1 MRKETPSG
9 LFQWLGGVL
18 VECRG
23 GVGTSW
29 SSGPLFI
36 GGSRGGRER
45 GCSGEQLRR
54 GSGLARSLG
63 GQAASVRCTGA
74 VPLLI
79 PAGLGVMAS
88 VHGGVAARARRR
100 QRARF
105 APCGSR
111 REWQRVL
118 GSGRPRGELR
128 WLGRRWVAP
137 SAPRL
142 SLAAAKPPLASVTG
156 RRTSSSTSP
165 TPANIQALVQCRGQ
179 GGGDREH
186 GDTAALAR
194 STSGS
199 EENDSALKCSLNFTK
214 PEIDNAL

>member
-1 MRKETPSG
+1 MS
-9 LFQWLGGVL
+9 
-18 VECRG
+18 
-23 GVGTSW
+23 
-29 SSGPLFI
+29 
-36 GGSRGGRER
+36 
-45 GCSGEQLRR
+45 
-54 GSGLARSLG
+54 
-63 GQAASVRCTGA
+63 GQAASVEVTG
-74 VPLLI
+74 VI
-79 PAGLGVMAS
+79 PQLNGVGLGVMAS
-88 VHGGVAARARRR
+88 VHGEMAARARRR
-100 QRARF
+100 QRARS

-128 WLGRRWVAP
+128 WLGRGLVAP

-156 RRTSSSTSP
+156 RRTFCCSSP
-165 TPANIQALVQCRGQ
+165 TSARCQTLVRCRGQ

-199 EENDSALKCSLNFTK
+199 EENDSALKCSLNLT
-214 PEIDNAL
+214 ELDIDNALQVFDRKIWL